1 VKRCISQPYYKRPLA
16 CFVLKRDIEY
26 TLHRR
31 ILATALLPREGLM
44 LSAKQ
49 LYLSGS
55 KDYALLLLCLQHI
68 VMRLSLDAD
77 DTKGPRRSKGGLP
90 PKQARAQPS
99 HYGQRPQYGPGGVWQ
114 HDHAPHD
121 AAQPVQASRM
131 PPSYAPRPSASPM
144 PARPLAM
151 PIPSASRISADKA
164 TSEVTGPVTLPLGFL
179 AKLAQFTQN

>member
-1 VKRCISQPYYKRPLA
+1 MEQ
-16 CFVLKRDIEY
+16 
-26 TLHRR
+26 
-31 ILATALLPREGLM
+31 LM

-49 LYLSGS
+49 LYLSES
-55 KDYALLLLCLQHI
+55 KDYALLVLCLQHI

-77 DTKGPRRSKGGLP
+77 ETRRPRRSKGGPP

-99 HYGQRPQYGPGGVWQ
+99 HYGQRPQYSPDGLWQ
-114 HDHAPHD
+114 HDHAPQD

-131 PPSYAPRPSASPM
+131 PPSYAPRPSASHM

-151 PIPSASRISADKA
+151 PIPSASRISADEA